1 MWRDDERKIKI
12 DLFSLIDDVPFQSFQ
27 HEFNEIYRNSKMLYF
42 LCFYS
47 KTKTES
53 ILYFFCNIFSSS
65 IWSISNG
72 GIYHRKKNKQ
82 CFLEEQKPLCKC
94 VLRRNSRNGDSNR
107 CSTAQDYTYINI
119 LWYHTVFKGHFI
131 RPHWICVSIW
141 KAMRTSRF
149 GCEFFFPMYLLNGHF
164 YGYSRSHKLYFEQ
177 TNISYMTEQT
187 TVTFFLFTN
196 AIQFRQIVITAV
208 QTSDFCF
215 YRFDIIHDCSFLSL
229 VSLYKTLVHT
239 FTFYPFGNFIGL
251 RKEEKGR

>member
-1 MWRDDERKIKI
+1 M
-12 DLFSLIDDVPFQSFQ
+12 
-27 HEFNEIYRNSKMLYF
+27 NT
-42 LCFYS
+42 FYS

-53 ILYFFCNIFSSS
+53 ILWPTEIFSFV
-65 IWSISNG
+65 IFFHRVFEVFLNG
-72 GIYHRKKNKQ
+72 GIYHRKNKQ
-82 CFLEEQKPLCKC
+82 TNKQFFIRTQEKPLCKC
-94 VLRRNSRNGDSNR
+94 ILRRNSRNGDSNR
-107 CSTAQDYTYINI
+107 CSTAQDYTHINI
-119 LWYHTVFKGHFI
+119 LRYHTVFKGRFI

-149 GCEFFFPMYLLNGHF
+149 GCEFFFLMYLLNGHF

-177 TNISYMTEQT
+177 TNISCMTEQT

-215 YRFDIIHDCSFLSL
+215 YSFDIIHDCSFLSL

-251 RKEEKGR
+251 RESGREREEDPFFTT